1 MWGDKA
7 GYINDSSVDACYY
20 RPIINHIVEVIIFWW
35 AKLTAEHKFLDTVD
49 IFQAKTV
56 KINSEVLLDKLQ
68 KEATL
73 HSNSHS

>member
-1 MWGDKA
+1 
-7 GYINDSSVDACYY
+7 
-20 RPIINHIVEVIIFWW
+20 
-35 AKLTAEHKFLDTVD
+35 VD

-68 KEATL
+68 KKVTL